1 MKIIK
6 NKLEEMENQN
16 STFIHSEKEINLKDL
31 MNRVN
36 NSEKEKETQM
46 PKKSKE
52 IQIPENKI
60 EKEIKKVTT
69 IPKVNSSEDKKKK
82 IEEMFKKMK
91 NFTT

>member
-16 STFIHSEKEINLKDL
+16 STIIHSEKEINLKDL